1 MPRQNQSVTTDANT
15 AGERS
20 QEYAEQLWGGHTGRL
35 LLSLSLAWATLQTG
49 RFLLSPL
56 LPTIISDLG
65 LTEATAG
72 VALGML
78 QLMYAATQFPSGR
91 ISDRCDRPAMVVGG
105 IAVLIVAFVLF
116 VGATSP
122 AVFLL
127 SVVTL
132 GVGKGLFAVPS
143 RAQLSDLFVEK
154 RGQALGVYSAG
165 TDVGGLLA
173 SVIGVIVT
181 GGTILGLQWLTISVS
196 WRVAFV
202 PVIVALVFVAGA
214 YVAWNREPYQVGL
227 PQSGLFS
234 TLRRLATTSAQ
245 REALLAFSLFSFVVG
260 AWVNFL
266 PAYLVATKGFSEATA
281 AGVFAVGFIV
291 GFFAKPAAGRVADRT
306 QRRSVA
312 VAGLLIAAA
321 GLGGVVVAQQLP
333 VVIAA
338 IAVYSLGYKAVF
350 PVVDVLLL
358 DAAPDATVGGDLGAA
373 RAVFLGVG
381 AVGPVYLG
389 WTVDTV
395 GYRAGFLGL
404 GVSLLVAAVV
414 LARGL

>member
-1 MPRQNQSVTTDANT
+1 MTADTNT
-15 AGERS
+15 AATQTREHPER
-20 QEYAEQLWGGHTGRL
+20 LWGGHTGRL
-35 LLSLSLAWATLQTG
+35 LLSLSLVWAALQTG

-72 VALGML
+72 VALGAF
-78 QLMYAATQFPSGR
+78 QLMYAVTQFPSGR

-105 IAVLIVAFVLF
+105 IIVLILAFVLF
-116 VGATSP
+116 LGATSP

-127 SVVTL
+127 SVVIL
-132 GVGKGLFAVPS
+132 GVGKGLFAIPS
-143 RAQLSDLFVEK
+143 RAQLSDLFVKK

-173 SVIGVIVT
+173 SLIGVVVT
-181 GGTILGLQWLTISVS
+181 GGTLFGVQWLAVGVS

-202 PVIVALVFVAGA
+202 PVVLALVLVGGA
-214 YVAWNREPYQVGL
+214 YVTWNTEPYRIEL
-227 PQSGLFS
+227 PQLGLVAA
-234 TLRRLATTSAQ
+234 LKRLAMTGAQ
-245 REALLAFSLFSFVVG
+245 REALVAFSLFSFVVG

-281 AGVFAVGFIV
+281 AGVFAVGFII
-291 GFFAKPAAGRVADRT
+291 GFLAKPAAGRVADRT
-306 QRRSVA
+306 QRRGVA
-312 VAGLLIAAA
+312 VAGLVIAAA
-321 GLGGVVVAQQLP
+321 ALGGIIVAQQLP
-333 VVIAA
+333 VVVAA

-358 DAAPDATVGGDLGAA
+358 DAAPDANVGGDLGAA
-373 RAVFLGVG
+373 RAAFLGVG

-404 GVSLLVAAVV
+404 GVCLLVAAVL
-414 LARGL
+414 LARGLRRPAA